1 MNNLRRVLI
10 TVELQDAY
18 RDLLE
23 AAKKNNENALQR
35 KLAIFL
41 DRAERNEGIEGE
53 YFEELRESYSKG
65 NSKERLIVASKF
77 GGEPC
82 KHDGIYHHDWM
93 TYLAALKDTGIL
105 DEEVYD
111 EAMKRLDYIFEPEQR
126 EEKNDN

>member
-1 MNNLRRVLI
+1 MSRLI
-10 TVELQDAY
+10 RIIVTEELQDAY

-41 DRAERNEGIEGE
+41 DRAERNEGVEGD

-65 NSKERLIVASKF
+65 DSKERLIVASKF

-82 KHDGIYHHDWM
+82 KHDCIYHHDWM
-93 TYLAALKDTGIL
+93 AYLAALKDTGIL

-111 EAMKRLDYIFEPEQR
+111 EAMKRLDYIFEPEKR
-126 EEKNDN
+126 EEDNDN